1 VLLNVSGQFE
11 MNDGESIS
19 LKYFSRDN
27 LPKNLE
33 KRAKALIET
42 IGDYFW
48 ELDSSFSTSK

>member
-1 VLLNVSGQFE
+1 

-33 KRAKALIET
+33 KRAKALIDT

-48 ELDSSFSTSK
+48 KLDSSFSTSE